1 MDDAC
6 AGGGKGLLQARL
18 PFDEAGLLESN
29 AGYFARCLGLPAAAA
44 AAAAGAPSPSSSSSP
59 VRVVRG
65 PPPPLGEEGAGE
77 SANAVAGGKGA
88 AEMALPGE
96 PVLRFERVSE

>member
-6 AGGGKGLLQARL
+6 AGGGKGLLQAKL
-18 PFDEAGLLESN
+18 PFDEAELLESN
-29 AGYFARCLGLPAAAA
+29 AGYFARCLGLVSTDA
-44 AAAAGAPSPSSSSSP
+44 SSSSSSSSPP

-65 PPPPLGEEGAGE
+65 PPPVLGEEGSGE
-77 SANAVAGGKGA
+77 SANAVAGGKGS
-88 AEMALPGE
+88 AEVALPGE